1 MRTAGTGGL
10 IYTHGDSASDWGGR
24 GLLCSLRYPALGSL
38 WQALVEWSCLYL
50 HPTQV
55 RPSWRSDWV
64 RPHKFQSV
72 SFSVCHCGHLSQI
85 ELVMVIGWKS
95 HTYLLKACDYKIACL
110 IGCFYLQTFIG
121 VLLVRMCLGLCDK
134 HNWLLLVRS
143 PIEVFL
149 HSLAVCIL
157 FSLKVDEGCLSYF
170 LKWKA
175 VHG

>member
-1 MRTAGTGGL
+1 MFFEIPSPWIL
-10 IYTHGDSASDWGGR
+10 VASPCGMK
-24 GLLCSLRYPALGSL
+24 LPLSSSYPGKTVVALGLSQASQIPERELQCLSL
-38 WQALVEWSCLYL
+38 WS
-50 HPTQV
+50 
-55 RPSWRSDWV
+55 
-64 RPHKFQSV
+64 
-72 SFSVCHCGHLSQI
+72 LSQI

-170 LKWKA
+170 LK
-175 VHG
+175 